1 MLLRRVLGLGR
12 SAQFTTAAGP
22 ARVRSSYGLWIDG
35 KEVQAAE
42 GASFKVINPATG
54 AHLSDVQEAR
64 EVDVSRA
71 VAAAQRAFDTGVWRN
86 VDPIDR
92 SRIMWYECVCVC
104 VCVCVCACVLL
115 GYRSLPTPTSTP
127 THIHFIVSTIFD

>member
-12 SAQFTTAAGP
+12 SGPRLFTTAAGP

-35 KEVQAAE
+35 QEVQAAE

-64 EVDVSRA
+64 EVDVTRA

-92 SRIMWYECVCVC
+92 SRIMWYVWPASAWGEW
-104 VCVCVCACVLL
+104 
-115 GYRSLPTPTSTP
+115 SPPTPSGP
-127 THIHFIVSTIFD
+127 VD